1 MSKRMRGFAM
11 MALVLL
17 LALPALA
24 MGAAPDSNASPAS
37 EGGGVQATA
46 KVDPDT
52 RDRWRHWAAGGGN
65 ESHISTQSVGRIWTD
80 KTVRVADDEKSDFLT
95 TLSVMSSTSDTTT
108 TEVKPLDIVLVLD
121 ASGSMDDPM
130 GGHDRTKRITAL
142 KGAAGDFIDTI
153 VEQNEG
159 PPAERQH
166 KVAIVKFAGKKSSSV
181 GNGTYRSNGYTYNY
195 SQVMKELTPCDTA
208 GGDKPQGHR

>member
-1 MSKRMRGFAM
+1 MKRFSCKRRGRGAGDRKGRSRYPRS
-11 MALVLL
+11 
-17 LALPALA
+17 LAPL
-24 MGAAPDSNASPAS
+24 
-37 EGGGVQATA
+37 GGG
-46 KVDPDT
+46 
-52 RDRWRHWAAGGGN
+52 WR
-65 ESHISTQSVGRIWTD
+65 Q
-80 KTVRVADDEKSDFLT
+80 RVAHLDAERRAYLDRQDRSSGAVDEKSDFLT

-159 PPAERQH
+159 LPAERQH

-195 SQVMKELTPCDTA
+195 SQVMKGLYA
-208 GGDKPQGHR
+208 LRYGWGDKPQGHR